1 MHFRFTSAQSAF
13 REEIRGFLAREMPPG
28 WRGRHFIWMTDEEW
42 RIARQFDRKLGKQG
56 WLTRAWPKEYGGQ
69 EHGPMEQAIFLEEM
83 GYHRA
88 PNGGGW
94 AHGPVFVG
102 PTIMHYGSPELKAA
116 HLPPISTGDQIW
128 CQGFSEPIA
137 GSDLSAL
144 ETSAERDGDDY
155 IVSGMKHLIGMGQ
168 RADWCILA
176 ARTDSQAPKHKGVSL
191 FLVDMRSKGVRVEL
205 MPTIPKHGAQTR
217 IFFERVRVPKSRLL
231 GEENKGFY
239 QMMTTM
245 DLERNRIM
253 YAAEAARAI
262 DDLSA
267 YARQHKA
274 APPMRHRLAER
285 RIEAS
290 AAILLNYRIAWI
302 QEQGRIPTAEA
313 SVGKVFTEE
322 LRRRA
327 SATAIEM
334 LGLMGQLSYE
344 ESRAPNNG
352 AWCDYYLEMVC
363 STIVGGTSEVQ
374 RTVIAQRGLG
384 LPR

>member
-1 MHFRFTSAQSAF
+1 
-13 REEIRGFLAREMPPG
+13 
-28 WRGRHFIWMTDEEW
+28 
-42 RIARQFDRKLGKQG
+42 
-56 WLTRAWPKEYGGQ
+56 
-69 EHGPMEQAIFLEEM
+69 
-83 GYHRA
+83 
-88 PNGGGW
+88 
-94 AHGPVFVG
+94 
-102 PTIMHYGSPELKAA
+102 
-116 HLPPISTGDQIW
+116 
-128 CQGFSEPIA
+128 
-137 GSDLSAL
+137 
-144 ETSAERDGDDY
+144 
-155 IVSGMKHLIGMGQ
+155 
-168 RADWCILA
+168 
-176 ARTDSQAPKHKGVSL
+176 
-191 FLVDMRSKGVRVEL
+191 MRSKGVRVEL